1 MLAVNVS
8 IRDAGGKCR
17 KWSRKIKALVDKMS
31 QIHTVSKQTL
41 VRQQRLEISE
51 SLLGRKV
58 ICLPFVFSPSMLLIL
73 TTHLSFHPFGLL
85 CVSSVQ

>member
-1 MLAVNVS
+1 MLR

-31 QIHTVSKQTL
+31 QIKKISKQTL
-41 VRQQRLEISE
+41 VRQQHLEISE

-58 ICLPFVFSPSMLLIL
+58 MFAIRFSPTMLLIL
-73 TTHLSFHPFGLL
+73 TTHLSF
-85 CVSSVQ
+85 